1 MPNFRVTVNGRV
13 YDVCVEEQDQSNT
26 QTVQP
31 QLQLAA
37 VAEPAINQKPAQ
49 PATLPSPVSV
59 DAGDKPV
66 KAPLS
71 GIITS
76 LKVNLGDQVNRGQIL
91 LTLDALKM
99 ENEIVASEA
108 GTVKAIF
115 VQNGTSVNVGD
126 VLLSLA

>member
-1 MPNFRVTVNGRV
+1 MPNYRVTVNGRV
-13 YDVCVEEQDQSNT
+13 YDVSVEAQDQSKT
-26 QTVQP
+26 QTAPP
-31 QLQLAA
+31 QLQFAA
-37 VAEPAINQKPAQ
+37 VAEPTVSQQ
-49 PATLPSPVSV
+49 PAPSVTLPSPAAV

-76 LKVNLGDQVNRGQIL
+76 LKVSLGDKVNQGQVL

-99 ENEIVASEA
+99 ENEIVAPEA

-115 VQNGTSVNVGD
+115 VQTGTTVNVGD
-126 VLLSLA
+126 ILLSLA